1 MKRVRLSKPCYKCGG
16 SHYMKAGGSFEP
28 HMMYDPKTG
37 KGVNAETYEDH
48 LALKDQGFLHEEEMQ
63 MKSGGNWIQDVTK
76 SMKARGTEGR
86 CTGSKFGG
94 PDCPKGS
101 PQYNLAVTFRKMANK
116 REKKQYGGDIAEQN
130 RSVNSITGDRKNMFM
145 DHVSRNAQNAI
156 MEDALIEQQN
166 MMTKQMYNNG
176 GNTWMRQGAANE
188 INLANQMYADNQ
200 AALSGIGKSFSDAL
214 GGYDFARDTEM
225 YFDVKGKDEIGKEKR
240 KEARDWYKDYSKQF
254 KKQAK
259 AYNMYGP
266 DAYNFMGPLNTPQS
280 EQDEKRY
287 GGMPKFDP
295 GGNTGEKETDY
306 TIPTYDP
313 STDSSYVDPS
323 SFYFQPPG
331 IFNPLSGYSANSIVN
346 NAYTGENNNGF
357 VEGPIQHFNPADYS
371 EKELAEYRQ
380 YLFDNAF
387 AVDGEEAK
395 EALPIGEYYNQKGAT
410 QSGTDKTTDKA
421 TTEKGVKSAVSG
433 SQAAKSG
440 KTASKDVYEQG
451 KVEGKQ
457 QEVKGD
463 IDPSTLRKPN
473 GTATTDTE
481 GTDTKTTIG
490 SQQYPAGYNAW
501 MAGRRGLG
509 RGTGAP
515 VWMPLPSGALMEGWD
530 YSRERRGP
538 LGLGGRR
545 ETWSYKGIPNKEGTG
560 IPLPD
565 STIPDSP
572 IDIAP
577 KPSPGLI
584 DYDND
589 GTPDL
594 FPKRLPE
601 GAQEDYT
608 KAQAEYEDLLRAQ
621 EMDKDNEELKVAM
634 AKEQEASRVA
644 TDPLMEGMTP
654 VNIKPGPGNFM
665 YEQPA
670 PSFTASTNTQPT
682 AARDPL
688 MNPASKEAMQA
699 ELQARREAAG
709 MGRVQEEEEV
719 PNMFASTAGPR
730 AGVSRND
737 FFGASPQEIA
747 AQQGRTAAPQK
758 SLAQLKAES
767 EAQMRAEGMDVDPAM
782 MYNVGPQ
789 NSFVAPKGSQE
800 WSEQQ
805 ASAQDDDMP
814 YQYGGV
820 VELSQDEIDQIL
832 AMGGKVEYLD

>member
-1 MKRVRLSKPCYKCGG
+1 
-16 SHYMKAGGSFEP
+16 MKAGGSFEP

-37 KGVNAETYEDH
+37 KGINAETYEDH

-166 MMTKQMYNNG
+166 MMAKQMYNNG
-176 GNTWMRQGAANE
+176 GNTWMRQGAADE

-200 AALSGIGKSFSDAL
+200 AALSGIGKGFSDAL
-214 GGYDFARDTEM
+214 GGYDFTRDTEM

-240 KEARDWYKDYSKQF
+240 KEARDWYKDYSKEF

-266 DAYNFMGPLNTPQS
+266 DAYNFMGPLNAPQS

-295 GGNTGEKETDY
+295 GGGTGEETEDPY

-313 STDSSYVDPS
+313 STDSSYVNPS
-323 SFYFQPPG
+323 SFYFQPPA
-331 IFNPLSGYSANSIVN
+331 IFNPTNTFQDKVVNDATVRDNTNVN
-346 NAYTGENNNGF
+346 NVPFPQNQSFTP
-357 VEGPIQHFNPADYS
+357 GPIQYITPGQYTDEEN
-371 EKELAEYRQ
+371 AEYAE
-380 YLFDNAF
+380 YLRNTSPNEQLTAGAYFDKKN
-387 AVDGEEAK
+387 
-395 EALPIGEYYNQKGAT
+395 KGQTANTT
-410 QSGTDKTTDKA
+410 QAS
-421 TTEKGVKSAVSG
+421 TTEKDVKGAVSG

-451 KVEGKQ
+451 KVEGEEK
-457 QEVKGD
+457 EIKGD
-463 IDPSTLRKPN
+463 IDPSTLRKPT
-473 GTATTDTE
+473 GTATTGTE
-481 GTDTKTTIG
+481 GTDTKPTTG

-501 MAGRRGLG
+501 MAGRRGFG

-530 YSRERRGP
+530 YTRDRRGP

-545 ETWSYKGIPNKEGTG
+545 ETWSYKGMPNKEGTG

-565 STIPDSP
+565 SPITDGQGTGIPL
-572 IDIAP
+572 
-577 KPSPGLI
+577 PSPSLI

-594 FPKRLPE
+594 YPKRLPE
-601 GAQEDYT
+601 EGPSLEEIRGY
-608 KAQAEYEDLLRAQ
+608 QAEYEKEQALL
-621 EMDKDNEELKVAM
+621 K
-634 AKEQEASRVA
+634 QEASRVA

-654 VNIKPGPGNFM
+654 VDIKPGPGNFM
-665 YEQPA
+665 YEQQAPTFTTGPNAQPKVVA
-670 PSFTASTNTQPT
+670 PSQDGGYEGAPFAQPSMMAAQSNTQSDSALNTEMPGKPERFIGPPQISKPT
-682 AARDPL
+682 
-688 MNPASKEAMQA
+688 SSSGSE
-699 ELQARREAAG
+699 G
-709 MGRVQEEEEV
+709 
-719 PNMFASTAGPR
+719 
-730 AGVSRND
+730 
-737 FFGASPQEIA
+737 
-747 AQQGRTAAPQK
+747 PQK
-758 SLAQLKAES
+758 SLAQLKAEA

-789 NSFVAPKGSQE
+789 NSFAAPKGSQE

-805 ASAQDDDMP
+805 ASAQDDDLP

>member
-1 MKRVRLSKPCYKCGG
+1 
-16 SHYMKAGGSFEP
+16 MKAGGSFEP

-37 KGVNAETYEDH
+37 EGVNAETYEDH
-48 LALKDQGFLHEEEMQ
+48 LALKDQGFLHKEEME

-166 MMTKQMYNNG
+166 MMAKQMYNSG
-176 GNTWMRQGAANE
+176 GNTWMRQGAADE

-240 KEARDWYKDYSKQF
+240 KEARDWYKDYSKEF

-266 DAYNFMGPLNTPQS
+266 DAYNFMGPLNAPQS
-280 EQDEKRY
+280 EQDQKRY

-295 GGNTGEKETDY
+295 GGNTGEEQDPY
-306 TIPTYDP
+306 AIPTYDP

-323 SFYFQPPG
+323 SLYFQPPG
-331 IFNPLSGYSANSIVN
+331 IFDPTKFKPAVNSEFYNVDIPYSFEDKVVNAATVRDNTRVN
-346 NAYTGENNNGF
+346 NVAFPQNQSFTSA
-357 VEGPIQHFNPADYS
+357 PIQFMTPGQYTDEEN
-371 EKELAEYRQ
+371 AEYAE
-380 YLFDNAF
+380 YLRNTPANEQLTAAAYFDRKNR
-387 AVDGEEAK
+387 GETTPVK
-395 EALPIGEYYNQKGAT
+395 
-410 QSGTDKTTDKA
+410 QSTTTEKA
-421 TTEKGVKSAVSG
+421 TTEKDVKAAVSG

-440 KTASKDVYEQG
+440 KTASKDVYEQD
-451 KVEGKQ
+451 KVEGEEK
-457 QEVKGD
+457 EVRGD
-463 IDPSTLRKPN
+463 IDPSTLRKPTA
-473 GTATTDTE
+473 TATTDTE
-481 GTDTKTTIG
+481 GTDAKATTG

-501 MAGRRGLG
+501 MAGRRGFG

-530 YSRERRGP
+530 YTRERRGP

-545 ETWSYKGIPNKEGTG
+545 ETWSYKGM
-560 IPLPD
+560 PD
-565 STIPDSP
+565 KGGVEPTDITDKGSP
-572 IDIAP
+572 GRIIDIAP

-594 FPKRLPE
+594 YPKRLPE

-608 KAQAEYEDLLRAQ
+608 KAQAEYENLLRAQ
-621 EMDKDNEELKVAM
+621 EMDKDNEELKAAM

-644 TDPLMEGMTP
+644 TDPLMQGMTP
-654 VNIKPGPGNFM
+654 VDIKPGPGSNM
-665 YEQPA
+665 YQWQQA
-670 PSFTASTNTQPT
+670 PTFTT
-682 AARDPL
+682 
-688 MNPASKEAMQA
+688 
-699 ELQARREAAG
+699 G
-709 MGRVQEEEEV
+709 
-719 PNMFASTAGPR
+719 PN
-730 AGVSRND
+730 
-737 FFGASPQEIA
+737 
-747 AQQGRTAAPQK
+747 AQQGRTAAPEK
-758 SLAQLKAES
+758 SLAQLKAEA
-767 EAQMRAEGMDVDPAM
+767 EAQMRSEGMDVDPAM

-789 NSFVAPKGSQE
+789 NSFVPPKGSQE

-805 ASAQDDDMP
+805 ASAQDDDLP

>member
-1 MKRVRLSKPCYKCGG
+1 
-16 SHYMKAGGSFEP
+16 MKAGGSFEP

-130 RSVNSITGDRKNMFM
+130 RSVNSITADRKNMFM

-166 MMTKQMYNNG
+166 MMAKQMYYNG

-240 KEARDWYKDYSKQF
+240 KEARDWYKDYSKEF

-266 DAYNFMGPLNTPQS
+266 DAYNFMGPLNAPQS

-287 GGMPKFDP
+287 GGMPKFVP
-295 GGNTGEKETDY
+295 GGGTGQETEDPY
-306 TIPTYDP
+306 AIPIYDP
-313 STDSSYVDPS
+313 STDSSYVNPS

-331 IFNPLSGYSANSIVN
+331 IFDPTKFSPANSNDPTIGDLEYSEKGDGWYSRSRFPYMFEDKVVNDAVVRDNTSVN
-346 NAYTGENNNGF
+346 NVAFPQKQSFTP
-357 VEGPIQHFNPADYS
+357 GPIQYMTPGEYTDEEN
-371 EKELAEYRQ
+371 AEYAE
-380 YLFDNAF
+380 YLRNTPANEQLTAAAYFDKKNR
-387 AVDGEEAK
+387 GETTSAK
-395 EALPIGEYYNQKGAT
+395 E
-410 QSGTDKTTDKA
+410 KA
-421 TTEKGVKSAVSG
+421 TTEKDVKSAVSG

-440 KTASKDVYEQG
+440 KTASKDVYEQD
-451 KVEGKQ
+451 KVEDKKE
-457 QEVKGD
+457 EVKGD
-463 IDPSTLRKPN
+463 IDPSTLRKPT

-481 GTDTKTTIG
+481 GTDTKATTG

-501 MAGRRGLG
+501 MAGRRGFG

-530 YSRERRGP
+530 YTRERRGP

-545 ETWSYKGIPNKEGTG
+545 ETWSYKGMPDKEGTG

-565 STIPDSP
+565 SP
-572 IDIAP
+572 ISDDYPIINMLT
-577 KPSPGLI
+577 KPSTGLI

-594 FPKRLPE
+594 YPKRLPE
-601 GAQEDYT
+601 ESQGRFDGLPVLNAAQG
-608 KAQAEYEDLLRAQ
+608 Q
-621 EMDKDNEELKVAM
+621 N
-634 AKEQEASRVA
+634 EASRVA
-644 TDPLMEGMTP
+644 TDPLMQGMTP
-654 VNIKPGPGNFM
+654 VVKPGPESNM
-665 YEQPA
+665 YEWQQA
-670 PSFTASTNTQPT
+670 PTFTT
-682 AARDPL
+682 
-688 MNPASKEAMQA
+688 
-699 ELQARREAAG
+699 G
-709 MGRVQEEEEV
+709 
-719 PNMFASTAGPR
+719 PN
-730 AGVSRND
+730 
-737 FFGASPQEIA
+737 
-747 AQQGRTAAPQK
+747 AQQGRTAAPEK
-758 SLAQLKAES
+758 SLAQLKAEA
-767 EAQMRAEGMDVDPAM
+767 EAQMRSEGMDVDPAM

-789 NSFVAPKGSQE
+789 NSFVPPKGSQE

-805 ASAQDDDMP
+805 ASAQDDDLP